1 MWKWTVRMVYDTE
14 KFRETDY
21 WFEDLHYTRQK
32 SSVKQSVQLFKP
44 VMEAFIIL
52 ETFLEGKWI
61 DTLI

>member
-1 MWKWTVRMVYDTE
+1 MWKWTVLVVYDTE

-21 WFEDLHYTRQK
+21 WFEDLQYTRQK

-52 ETFLEGKWI
+52 
-61 DTLI
+61 